1 MMHKVAKHITE
12 YELRL
17 ELVGKYFRR
26 HFPSDTLIY
35 FPAILLIQLKG
46 LYQLQILECYVIFM
60 RCEAVMAAGLSPY

>member
-1 MMHKVAKHITE
+1 MHKVAKHITE

-26 HFPSDTLIY
+26 DFPSDTLIY

-46 LYQLQILECYVIFM
+46 LYLYSINYKHWNAMQKTIISHAL
-60 RCEAVMAAGLSPY
+60 